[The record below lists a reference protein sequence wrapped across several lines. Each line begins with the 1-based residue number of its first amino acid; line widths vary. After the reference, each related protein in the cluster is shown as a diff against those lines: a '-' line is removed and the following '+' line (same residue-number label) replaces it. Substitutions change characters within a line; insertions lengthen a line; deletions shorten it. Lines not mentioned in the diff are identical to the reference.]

1 VATKFARLF
10 SKRGVVLVL
19 SVAVAVALA
28 KAGHSPV
35 GNGYGF
41 FDGPR

>member
-1 VATKFARLF
+1 M

-19 SVAVAVALA
+19 SVAFSVAFA
-28 KAGHSPV
+28 KTGH
-35 GNGYGF
+35 NLDFGF